1 MTTIAMTA
9 NFLYLE
15 GRLPSCGK
23 VIDAPDCSLRK
34 MGLEGGADDRNRTGD
49 LRVTSALL
57 YRLSYIGLPAGII
70 SGESASRQRL
80 TPKIGRNVE
89 RLRCRIDRVQ
99 QHLHARRRHGH
110 AVAVMAA
117 VDIQFGQLRMTPDG
131 GNVAGRTGAQTG
143 PVLDYRHVAQG

>member
-1 MTTIAMTA
+1 MATIVMTA

-34 MGLEGGADDRNRTGD
+34 MRLEGGADDRNRTGD

-57 YRLSYIGLPAGII
+57 YRLSYIGLPAWII
-70 SGESASRQRL
+70 SGESAPRQRL
-80 TPKIGRNVE
+80 TPKIGRNIE
-89 RLRCRIDRVQ
+89 RLRRPVDRVQ

-110 AVAVMAA
+110 AITEMPAVY
-117 VDIQFGQLRMTPDG
+117 IQVGKIRM
-131 GNVAGRTGAQTG
+131 
-143 PVLDYRHVAQG
+143 

>member
-1 MTTIAMTA
+1 MATMPMTA

-34 MGLEGGADDRNRTGD
+34 MRLEGGADDRNRTGD

-57 YRLSYIGLPAGII
+57 YRLSYIGLPARII
-70 SGESASRQRL
+70 SGLAAWRQRL
-80 TPKIGRNVE
+80 TPKIRGNVE
-89 RLRCRIDRVQ
+89 RLRRFVHRVQ

-110 AVAVMAA
+110 PVTEMAA
-117 VDIQFGQLRMTPDG
+117 IDIQVVQLRMAPD
-131 GNVAGRTGAQTG
+131 
-143 PVLDYRHVAQG
+143 